1 MRTKQ
6 IKRLLF
12 ATLLCT
18 SSISMMASE
27 KLKEKITLSEFL
39 NEISEKHE
47 VYFTYNPTLVSTTSL
62 NPEEYKFPVL
72 DKIINKLE
80 RKTSFDF
87 EYLGNKYYV
96 VYHKKP
102 QRAKVLRLNS
112 STNGISAMT
121 LNTKVQNSITGKV
134 TDDSGMPLAGVNIVE
149 KGTTN
154 GTTSDFDGNYTINV
168 ENDTKLVFSYIGFA
182 S

>member
-1 MRTKQ
+1 MRTKKLMRML
-6 IKRLLF
+6 IAVLLF
-12 ATLLCT
+12 T
-18 SSISMMASE
+18 SSMSMKASDE
-27 KLKEKITLSEFL
+27 LKEKVTLSEFL

-47 VYFTYNPTLVSTTSL
+47 VYFTYNPTLVSNTSL

-102 QRAKVLRLNS
+102 QRAKILKVDSN
-112 STNGISAMT
+112 TNGISAMT
-121 LNTKVQNSITGKV
+121 LTEKV
-134 TDDSGMPLAGVNIVE
+134 
-149 KGTTN
+149 
-154 GTTSDFDGNYTINV
+154 
-168 ENDTKLVFSYIGFA
+168 
-182 S
+182 

>member
-47 VYFTYNPTLVSTTSL
+47 VYFTYNPTLVSTTCL
-62 NPEEYKFPVL
+62 LY
-72 DKIINKLE
+72 
-80 RKTSFDF
+80 TSPSPRDG
-87 EYLGNKYYV
+87 LLSRM
-96 VYHKKP
+96 P
-102 QRAKVLRLNS
+102 S
-112 STNGISAMT
+112 SA
-121 LNTKVQNSITGKV
+121 
-134 TDDSGMPLAGVNIVE
+134 
-149 KGTTN
+149 
-154 GTTSDFDGNYTINV
+154 
-168 ENDTKLVFSYIGFA
+168 
-182 S
+182 